1 MADFTI
7 RGNAPPALFVL
18 LRGRFLTYHSCT
30 LQRLVT
36 LVCSLECSRS
46 SVSRSLLF
54 SRIETVLDLRILH
67 QRDPLSLELDLELPR
82 NHHQFMPR
90 EREEIE
96 IRLGEQQRELEDAMI
111 REAVELGANGL
122 IEFLVEGPF
131 PIEHGELAGRVS
143 LMSLILFESE
153 RC

>member
-1 MADFTI
+1 
-7 RGNAPPALFVL
+7 
-18 LRGRFLTYHSCT
+18 
-30 LQRLVT
+30 
-36 LVCSLECSRS
+36 
-46 SVSRSLLF
+46 
-54 SRIETVLDLRILH
+54 
-67 QRDPLSLELDLELPR
+67 
-82 NHHQFMPR
+82 MPR

-122 IEFLVEGPF
+122 NEFLVEGPF